1 MDPAKTALV
10 VDVQN
15 GFVTDNS
22 RHVVPVIADLVERW
36 TAAGRPVVFTRYL
49 NHPDSM
55 FHSLMQ
61 WRKLTDAPDTDIVDE
76 LQDAASRAIVIDK
89 KGYTLF
95 NEQGRALVEEKGWT
109 DLVFCG
115 IDTESCVLKS
125 AVDAFEAGIRP
136 WVLTDASASH
146 SDQAGHEAGL
156 LVGRRF
162 VGSAQFITTTDLL
175 DRAGLAVA
183 KNVDGD
189 RT

>member
-1 MDPAKTALV
+1 MDPDKTALVV

-15 GFVTDNS
+15 GFVTENS
-22 RHVVPVIADLVERW
+22 RHVVPVIADLVDRW
-36 TAAGRPVVFTRYL
+36 TAAGRPVVFTRYR
-49 NHPDSM
+49 NHPDSL
-55 FHSLMQ
+55 FHSLME

-76 LQDAASRAIVIDK
+76 LQDAVSRAIVIDK
-89 KGYTLF
+89 KGYSLF

-146 SDQAGHEAGL
+146 SDQTGQEAGL

-162 VGSAQFITTTDLL
+162 VGSAQFITVAELEERTRPSRL
-175 DRAGLAVA
+175 DSRRNG
-183 KNVDGD
+183 
-189 RT
+189 